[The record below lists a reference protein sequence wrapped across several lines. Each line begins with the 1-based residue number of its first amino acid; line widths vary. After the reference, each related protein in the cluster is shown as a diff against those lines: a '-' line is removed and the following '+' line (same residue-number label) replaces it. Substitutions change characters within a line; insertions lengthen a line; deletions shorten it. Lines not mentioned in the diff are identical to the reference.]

1 MTIARPMSVINRFFT
16 AFASG
21 DAAAMGACYA
31 DDARFRDPAFGD
43 LDAKQVRA
51 MWQMLLGRSKDLRIT
66 FTVLRADEHSGA
78 CEWHARYT
86 FASTG
91 RKVHNI
97 IRSEF
102 TLRNG
107 LIVQQHDRFNF
118 WRWSRQA
125 LGAVGWLLGWT
136 PIVQGKVRRTARNAL
151 DKHLR
156 QGA

>member
-1 MTIARPMSVINRFFT
+1 MSVIDRLYT
-16 AFASG
+16 AFAAG

-31 DDARFRDPAFGD
+31 EDARFRDPAFGE
-43 LDAKQVRA
+43 LNAEEVRA
-51 MWQMLLGRSKDLRIT
+51 MWRMLLGRSKDLRIT
-66 FTVLRADEHSGA
+66 FTVLHADEVSGT
-78 CEWHARYT
+78 CEWHAHYT

-102 TLRNG
+102 KLRDG
-107 LIVQQHDRFNF
+107 LIVEQRDRFNF
-118 WRWSRQA
+118 WRWSRQS
-125 LGAVGWLLGWT
+125 LGASGWLLGWT
-136 PIVQGKVRRTARNAL
+136 PFVQGKVRRAALAAL